1 MKVRF
6 IIPFVLCIVMTIGYA
21 NLVWGSGAALQAY
34 ASMLTPDSGKQV
46 QRLDDIA
53 SSLYEAAYSNN
64 REAAYQYV
72 QQLRKMV
79 DGELKYST
87 GNADGW
93 LAVKK
98 DALTI
103 EKNLINV
110 NGSLGTSWFLEAA
123 RIRLAA
129 DALARPEQ
137 ALWLQ
142 YEKIMLDD
150 ISRVEKAW
158 KRQTDDGAIAARGV
172 MISLE
177 QHANRIKPAVS
188 MLYGS
193 KHEAELTERIQYTNR
208 LLEAIRN
215 DKNTNARINQSLLEL
230 KETLVRMFHQNQV
243 DADVPV
249 VAAVPISNPLRWTL
263 FLGAFISAILT
274 YTGWRKY
281 KSNPFGVKPLT

>member
-6 IIPFVLCIVMTIGYA
+6 IIPFVLCIVMTIGYV

-34 ASMLTPDSGKQV
+34 ATMLTPDPGKQV

-53 SSLYEAAYSNN
+53 SSLYEAAYTNN
-64 REAAYQYV
+64 RQAAYQYV
-72 QQLRKMV
+72 QQLQQMV
-79 DGELKYST
+79 DGGLKYSS

-93 LAVKK
+93 VAVEK
-98 DALTI
+98 DASAI
-103 EKNLINV
+103 EKTLV
-110 NGSLGTSWFLEAA
+110 KGSIGTSWFLEAA
-123 RIRLAA
+123 RLKLAA
-129 DALARPEQ
+129 DALARPEN

-158 KRQTDDGAIAARGV
+158 KRQTDDGAIAARAV

-208 LLEAIRN
+208 LLEASRN
-215 DKNTNARINQSLLEL
+215 DKNNNAQINRSLLEL
-230 KETLVRMFHQNQV
+230 KETLVRLFNQNQLE
-243 DADVPV
+243 ADVPV

-281 KSNPFGVKPLT
+281 KTNPFGVKPLT